1 MWMKWRT
8 ARGSAWRCNRRTDA
22 TAETDWGQIWNAA
35 NFRGLDG
42 LPLQFRGYGPKFLE
56 ELIDALG
63 RKSFAFRGL

>member
-1 MWMKWRT
+1 MVHSQAIHVAMQPT
-8 ARGSAWRCNRRTDA
+8 HRCNRRK
-22 TAETDWGQIWNAA
+22 DWGQIWNAA

-63 RKSFAFRGL
+63 RKGFAFRGL